1 MQSAHSLG
9 SMRFMDSGKARDKK
23 SEAVTVYEQ
32 VYELVMQIPYGT
44 VVSYGQISMLVSGST
59 PRLVGYA
66 MASVP
71 DDMKLPWHRVIN
83 SKGRISSRGSGSG
96 AYEQRKLLE
105 EEGVAFDVNEYID
118 FELYGWV

>member
-1 MQSAHSLG
+1 
-9 SMRFMDSGKARDKK
+9 MRFMDSGKARDKK